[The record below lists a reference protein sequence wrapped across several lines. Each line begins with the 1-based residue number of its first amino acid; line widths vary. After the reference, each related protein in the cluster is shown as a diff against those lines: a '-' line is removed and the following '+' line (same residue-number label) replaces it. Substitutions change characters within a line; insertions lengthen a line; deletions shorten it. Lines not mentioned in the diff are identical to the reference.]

1 MVQNDDNAGEY
12 KVFNISFDGTDEAFE
27 LSASNIQEIGTAD
40 FGADLNDSIDNG
52 GNGGTP
58 DPEPTPGDAILVDSD
73 LTAVDGVAE
82 TFIYQIDSSTGDVIS
97 LAGGDW
103 TITDF
108 NVAEDSLVFDD
119 VAAGTVTTETFVDA
133 IIVSESGIFSET
145 NIYFAEDTEGTSYEL
160 TLAGVVDGDLS
171 TVDFTVA

>member
-1 MVQNDDNAGEY
+1 
-12 KVFNISFDGTDEAFE
+12 
-27 LSASNIQEIGTAD
+27 
-40 FGADLNDSIDNG
+40 
-52 GNGGTP
+52 
-58 DPEPTPGDAILVDSD
+58 
-73 LTAVDGVAE
+73 VAE